1 MKLVLLGDADAAR
14 GFRLAGVET
23 TVCRTRDDVER
34 AAARLLEDGD
44 REIGV
49 VLVSRSVYQLAPTAM
64 DALQDRPRWP
74 ILVVLPEQ
82 ENGERRVT

>member
-1 MKLVLLGDADAAR
+1 MRLILLGDADDAR

-34 AAARLLEDGD
+34 AAAAVLEDGD
-44 REIGV
+44 GEIGV
-49 VLVSRSVYQLAPTAM
+49 VLVSESVCQLAPSAM

-82 ENGERRVT
+82 GNGERRVT